1 MNNVFQMTSSNNEE
15 NVRAV
20 SQYLMNMGFLITSC
34 KGNKIQFT
42 DNSDGHVI
50 LTLPTTLNEKY
61 RVSTSNEHGDLNSI
75 RCDNLFQVVL
85 NLLTFQIICIDKEGE
100 EYIHDVLGKLIVLG
114 VDVITYFRYY
124 INDCC
129 YTFNYKGLMFNLTIN
144 PLKKTYEV
152 SLPYIPSQNEETLL
166 NELLS
171 ILNNN

>member
-1 MNNVFQMTSSNNEE
+1 MTSSNSEE
-15 NVRAV
+15 NVRAIC
-20 SQYLMNMGFLITSC
+20 QYLMNMGFLITSC

-42 DNSDGHVI
+42 DNSNGHVI

-61 RVSTSNEHGDLNSI
+61 RLSTSNKICGLEVV
-75 RCDNLFQVVL
+75 RYENLFQVVL
-85 NLLTFQIICIDKEGE
+85 KLLTFQIICIDKEGE

-114 VDVITYFRYY
+114 VDVITFFRYR

-144 PLKKTYEV
+144 PLKKKYEV
-152 SLPYIPSQNEETLL
+152 SLPYIPNETEESVL

-171 ILNNN
+171 VLNNN